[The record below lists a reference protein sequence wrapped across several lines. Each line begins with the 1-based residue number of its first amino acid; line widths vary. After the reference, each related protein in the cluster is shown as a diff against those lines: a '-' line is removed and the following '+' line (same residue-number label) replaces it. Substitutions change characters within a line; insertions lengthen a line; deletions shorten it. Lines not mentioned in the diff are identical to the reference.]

1 MMVSNVVSRMM
12 ETHVEVVQRRAQ
24 YLVVLKDNVR
34 FCLLNIYAPN
44 TIAARKLFWEEL
56 LDKLPLLDH

>member
-12 ETHVEVVQRRAQ
+12 ETHVEVVQERAQ
-24 YLVVLKDNVR
+24 YLVVLKDNVC
-34 FCLLNIYAPN
+34 FSLLNIYAPN